1 MTGISIELSRSGI
14 EQENLDEIRNAAE
27 AAAADLAEKKEAFNG
42 WVRWPYS
49 MPDKLLDKIEQE
61 ARRLRSLCEVLVVV
75 GIGGSYLGTEAV
87 FSALGGR
94 RAGYPDLVFAGNSL
108 SGEYHSRLLRS
119 LEGRNFCICVVSKSG
134 TTMESRLAFDV
145 LKKALYDR
153 YGQSAAERIVAV
165 TDPVNGILRQE
176 AEVMGYSSFEIPP
189 DIGGRYSAFTPAIL
203 LPLAVSG
210 ADVRAF
216 VRGAAEMAKSDFVQG
231 AGLEYAMTRFLLMN
245 SGKSI
250 EAFEYFEPSLHGVG
264 EWIKQLFAESEG
276 KDGKGLFPVTMTFST
291 DLHSIGQFL
300 QEGSSVFFET
310 VIRIR
315 EAGEDVVIPD
325 GKLKGRSLNE
335 INALAVD
342 GVINAHMKAGTPI
355 IEISIPRVDESS
367 LGALMYFLMMT
378 TAVTG
383 RLMKVDPFTQNG
395 VEEYKAQIRALLGQE

>member
-1 MTGISIELSRSGI
+1 MMTGIRIELSRSGI
-14 EQENLDEIRNAAE
+14 EQEKLDEIRNAAE

-49 MPDKLLDKIEQE
+49 MPDKLLDKLEQE
-61 ARRLRSLCEVLVVV
+61 ARRIRSLCEVLVVV

-94 RAGYPDLVFAGNSL
+94 REGYPELVFAGNSL

-176 AEVMGYSSFEIPP
+176 AEAMGYSSFEIPP

-216 VRGAAEMAKSDFVQG
+216 VRGAA
-231 AGLEYAMTRFLLMN
+231 
-245 SGKSI
+245 
-250 EAFEYFEPSLHGVG
+250 
-264 EWIKQLFAESEG
+264 
-276 KDGKGLFPVTMTFST
+276 
-291 DLHSIGQFL
+291 
-300 QEGSSVFFET
+300 
-310 VIRIR
+310 
-315 EAGEDVVIPD
+315 
-325 GKLKGRSLNE
+325 
-335 INALAVD
+335 
-342 GVINAHMKAGTPI
+342 
-355 IEISIPRVDESS
+355 
-367 LGALMYFLMMT
+367 
-378 TAVTG
+378 
-383 RLMKVDPFTQNG
+383 
-395 VEEYKAQIRALLGQE
+395 